1 MTADLLLRE
10 FARIADA
17 PDLVA
22 QLRRFVLDLAVR
34 GKLVEQTSSDGT
46 GADLLSMAR
55 RACERSSG
63 RSTRDRDLRPTSD
76 IAEPYELPSTWI
88 WARFGDI
95 VRFSAGRTPSRNDL
109 SFWSSGAYPWVS
121 IADMPDGGQVM
132 ATKETVSH
140 KAKELVFRVDP
151 EPAGTMIM
159 SFKLTIGKIA
169 RLGVAAY
176 HNEAIISITPWVR
189 ELDPFLFLV
198 LPERARRGATKGAIK
213 GATLNRDSLDGLL
226 VPLPPLAEQHRIV
239 AKVEELMALC
249 DQSEAAQRE
258 REARRDGLRS
268 ASLQRLT
275 ASNGDAKRGAAD
287 AQFFLDLSQRL
298 ITKPQHVADL
308 RQTILELA
316 VRGRLVPQDSQDE
329 TAAELLGAR
338 VMRDDRAAELWTLPA
353 GWEWSCLAKLG
364 EQIGGGT
371 PSKSNPNFW
380 IGSTPWVSPKDM
392 KVDLILDAIDH
403 VSTDA
408 IAASTTKLIPVPAL
422 LMVVRG
428 MILSH
433 SFPSALSGVPL
444 TMNQDMKALIPF
456 RADLAPMLLLLVKAM
471 KEHVLALVQH
481 STHGTCRL
489 NTADL
494 FGLLLPIPPLAE
506 QHRIVAKV
514 DELMRVC
521 DELEASLAYA
531 WDGRVRLL
539 EALLHEALGD
549 AALPNAVGGGTAV

>member
-1 MTADLLLRE
+1 
-10 FARIADA
+10 
-17 PDLVA
+17 
-22 QLRRFVLDLAVR
+22 
-34 GKLVEQTSSDGT
+34 
-46 GADLLSMAR
+46 
-55 RACERSSG
+55 
-63 RSTRDRDLRPTSD
+63 
-76 IAEPYELPSTWI
+76 
-88 WARFGDI
+88 
-95 VRFSAGRTPSRNDL
+95 
-109 SFWSSGAYPWVS
+109 
-121 IADMPDGGQVM
+121 M

>member
-1 MTADLLLRE
+1 
-10 FARIADA
+10 
-17 PDLVA
+17 
-22 QLRRFVLDLAVR
+22 
-34 GKLVEQTSSDGT
+34 
-46 GADLLSMAR
+46 
-55 RACERSSG
+55 
-63 RSTRDRDLRPTSD
+63 
-76 IAEPYELPSTWI
+76 
-88 WARFGDI
+88 
-95 VRFSAGRTPSRNDL
+95 
-109 SFWSSGAYPWVS
+109 
-121 IADMPDGGQVM
+121 VM

-213 GATLNRDSLDGLL
+213 GATLNRDSLNGLL

-239 AKVEELMALC
+239 AKVAELMALC

-275 ASNGDAKRGAAD
+275 ASNGDVKRGAAD

-308 RQTILELA
+308 RQAILELA

-380 IGSTPWVSPKDM
+380 IGSIPWVSPKDM

-403 VSTDA
+403 ISTDA

-456 RADLAPMLLLLVKAM
+456 RADLA
-471 KEHVLALVQH
+471 
-481 STHGTCRL
+481 
-489 NTADL
+489 
-494 FGLLLPIPPLAE
+494 
-506 QHRIVAKV
+506 RIFQ
-514 DELMRVC
+514 
-521 DELEASLAYA
+521 
-531 WDGRVRLL
+531 
-539 EALLHEALGD
+539 
-549 AALPNAVGGGTAV
+549 